1 MPENKPLV
9 SVIIPVYHDWD
20 CLERALDALDRQT
33 WPKERFEVIV
43 VNNDPAD
50 PFPEKPAGGPNV
62 RRACEKKPGSYAA
75 RNKGI
80 RISRGDVLGFCDADC
95 VPATDWIEKAVAFL
109 TAHTDCFRVAGRI
122 ELIFGNRAKPTLAQ
136 MHERVFAFRQKDYAQ
151 AGVSTTANMFA
162 WRHVFVAVGLFDAS
176 LLSGGDLEW
185 GQRAD
190 AAGFAIGYCPEAVV
204 QHPARDRGQLM
215 KKARRVC
222 SGYIRLHNADF
233 RKSPLNALYHGFCML
248 KPPVKAG
255 AMIFACKDL
264 GPGQKIGVYL
274 LEYLLKLVQFGE
286 YVRCQ
291 INSKS

>member
-1 MPENKPLV
+1 MTDNKPHV
-9 SVIIPVYHDWD
+9 SVIIPVYHDWHR
-20 CLERALDALDRQT
+20 LGMALDALDRQT
-33 WPKERFEVIV
+33 WPKDRFEVIV

-50 PFPEKPAGGPNV
+50 LFPEKSSGGPNV
-62 RRACEKKPGSYAA
+62 RRVCEKNPGSYAA

-80 RISRGDVLGFCDADC
+80 RISRGTVLGFCDADC
-95 VPATDWIEKAVAFL
+95 IPAADWIEKAVECL
-109 TAHTDCFRVAGRI
+109 VQNPDCFRVAGRI
-122 ELIFGNRAKPTLAQ
+122 ELTCEDQKNPGLAE
-136 MHERVFAFRQKDYAQ
+136 MHERIFAFRQDGYAKD
-151 AGVSTTANMFA
+151 GVSTTANMFA
-162 WRHVFVAVGLFDAS
+162 WRQVFDAVGRFDES

-222 SGYIRLHNADF
+222 SGYIRLNNADI
-233 RKSPLNALYHGFCML
+233 RKNALNALYHGFCMI

-291 INSKS
+291 IFGR